1 LTVRAVSGKLSR
13 IALPHERPNRVT
25 KLQRQSTGFPFL
37 DEALGG
43 GLLPG
48 TLTVVLGASG
58 IGKTQLGVSYLFGNR
73 QSDPG
78 DDASADGTLID
89 LATRID
95 SQNHDDYAERLV
107 GRKLVAGDAHL
118 SPDFAELFDGSP
130 SSWNYLA
137 PLAGQIK
144 KVTRRD
150 LNEDEWHEWKC
161 LLQRRLQVTGSR
173 LYERLLA
180 GCRRFVVDGVEP
192 VEHVQDSV
200 QFEVFEYLYRQILRQ
215 DPMWTAREVLR
226 EKFRTFEAQAQARPY
241 DPKDVGC
248 MILVTSRESMLEELI
263 ERPLEEGDLLAN
275 ANTLIYMGKIR
286 EGMKVRRGV
295 YVAKHRGS
303 ACSDDVHFYEIDDAG
318 LKPV

>member
-1 LTVRAVSGKLSR
+1 MTR
-13 IALPHERPNRVT
+13 T
-25 KLQRQSTGFPFL
+25 DRQSTGIAFL

-58 IGKTQLGVSYLFGNR
+58 IGKTQLGVSYLFADARNE
-73 QSDPG
+73 PG
-78 DDASADGTLID
+78 EAVSPADGTLID

-95 SQNHDDYAERLV
+95 PQNHDDYARRLV
-107 GRKLVAGDAHL
+107 GCGLTAGDAQSL
-118 SPDFAELFDGSP
+118 PDFDAIFEGQTER
-130 SSWNYLA
+130 WNYLA
-137 PLAGQIK
+137 PLEGQIK

-150 LNEDEWHEWKC
+150 LNDDEWHEWKC
-161 LLQRRLQVTGSR
+161 LLQRRLQVTGAR

-200 QFEVFEYLYRQILRQ
+200 QFEIFEYLYRQILRQ

-226 EKFRTFEAQAQARPY
+226 EKFRAFEKRAEERMY
-241 DPKDVGC
+241 DPKEVGC
-248 MILVTSRESMLEELI
+248 LILATSREAMLDELI

-286 EGMKVRRGV
+286 EGLKVRRGV

-303 ACSDDVHFYEIDDAG
+303 ACSDDVHYYEIDDAG
-318 LKPV
+318 LKPA

>member
-1 LTVRAVSGKLSR
+1 MARTD
-13 IALPHERPNRVT
+13 
-25 KLQRQSTGFPFL
+25 RQSTGVPFL
-37 DEALGG
+37 DDALGG

-48 TLTVVLGASG
+48 TLAVVMGASG
-58 IGKTQLGVSYLFGNR
+58 IGKTQLGVSYLFADARNEG
-73 QSDPG
+73 G
-78 DDASADGTLID
+78 DGVSAQDGTLID

-95 SQNHDDYAERLV
+95 PQNHDDYATRLV
-107 GRKLVAGDAHL
+107 GRGLVEGDEQTL
-118 SPDFAELFDGSP
+118 PDFDAIFDGTSP
-130 SSWNYLA
+130 GWNYFA

-150 LNEDEWHEWKC
+150 LNDDEWHEWKC
-161 LLQRRLQVTGSR
+161 LLQRRLQVTGAR

-226 EKFRTFEAQAQARPY
+226 EKFRTFERRAEERMY
-241 DPKDVGC
+241 DPKQVGC
-248 MILVTSRESMLEELI
+248 LILATSREAMLDELI

-286 EGMKVRRGV
+286 EGLKVRRGV

-303 ACSDDVHFYEIDDAG
+303 ACSDDVHYYEIDDAG
-318 LKPV
+318 LKPA

>member
-1 LTVRAVSGKLSR
+1 M
-13 IALPHERPNRVT
+13 T
-25 KLQRQSTGFPFL
+25 KTNRQSTGFPFL

-58 IGKTQLGVSYLFGNR
+58 IGKTQLGVSYLFADAKSKR
-73 QSDPG
+73 A
-78 DDASADGTLID
+78 DDGANADGTLID
-89 LATRID
+89 LTTRID

-107 GRKLVAGDAHL
+107 GRSLVAGDAQMP
-118 SPDFAELFDGSP
+118 PDFADLFDGS
-130 SSWNYLA
+130 SSAWNYLA

-161 LLQRRLQVTGSR
+161 LLQRRLQVTGGR

-226 EKFRTFEAQAQARPY
+226 EKFRTYERQAEERSY

-248 MILVTSRESMLEELI
+248 MILVTSRESMLDELI

-275 ANTLIYMGKIR
+275 ANTLVYMGKIR
-286 EGMKVRRGV
+286 DGLKVRRGI

-318 LKPV
+318 LKPA

>member
-1 LTVRAVSGKLSR
+1 M
-13 IALPHERPNRVT
+13 T
-25 KLQRQSTGFPFL
+25 KSNRQSTGFPFL

-58 IGKTQLGVSYLFGNR
+58 IGKTQLGVSYLFANS
-73 QSDPG
+73 QEKQP
-78 DDASADGTLID
+78 DDAVRADGTLID

-107 GRKLVAGDAHL
+107 GRKLLGGDAQML
-118 SPDFAELFDGSP
+118 PDFGELFGGSLP
-130 SSWNYLA
+130 SWNYLA
-137 PLAGQIK
+137 PLAGQVR

-161 LLQRRLQVTGSR
+161 LLQRRLQVTGAR

-226 EKFRTFEAQAQARPY
+226 EKFRTFERQAEERIY

-248 MILVTSRESMLEELI
+248 MILVTSRESMLEDLI

-318 LKPV
+318 LKPA